1 MARFFLACVLL
12 VAAAAAS
19 DDFSAQVKAVGE
31 VGADLTALLKQQWS
45 AKLAQQKKNLTS
57 AQSSLSKK
65 IPAQGAA
72 ALDGLNKVE
81 AKIVANLTVFVKQ
94 QSKQASQ
101 IVKDY
106 DSLLKARLTSAS
118 TEEAAI
124 HNIRNKSQS
133 IVNSW
138 VPELSQIHQDA
149 HEVFE
154 STVRQIANTTAS
166 KISDHLVADQTRVAV
181 TEAGVQ
187 LLNIL
192 VQEQNDDTALLTNK
206 QIGLFNDYLQKAE
219 TVLIKLL
226 VAAKSKS
233 SQSAP
238 TKKSAEDRPKRDA
251 KLNPVIA
258 ILTRTLRGPN

>member
-1 MARFFLACVLL
+1 MRGDLLSNHCHIVLHIVVLAFQ
-12 VAAAAAS
+12 

-94 QSKQASQ
+94 QSEQASQ

-106 DSLLKARLTSAS
+106 DSLLKARLFCQTSAS

-238 TKKSAEDRPKRDA
+238 TKKSAE
-251 KLNPVIA
+251 
-258 ILTRTLRGPN
+258 